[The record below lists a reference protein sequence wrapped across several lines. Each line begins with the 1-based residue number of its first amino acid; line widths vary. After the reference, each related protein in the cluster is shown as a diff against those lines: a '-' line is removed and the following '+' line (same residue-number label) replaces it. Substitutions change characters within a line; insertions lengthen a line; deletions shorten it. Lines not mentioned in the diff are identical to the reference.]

1 MKTVEYLYLKSKL
14 MDAKAK
20 KAEAE
25 ATIAHVEYDVYD
37 RYGKTIQELMDDK
50 GE

>member
-1 MKTVEYLYLKSKL
+1 MKIVEYLYIKSKL

-25 ATIAHVEYDVYD
+25 ATIAHIEYDVYD
-37 RYGKTIQELMDDK
+37 RYGKTIQEIVEK
-50 GE
+50 EGE